1 MDQLFRREAVYWRA
15 FSLLA
20 LVKKRDMMDF
30 QIELARSSA
39 GKFVSDD
46 ELEAV
51 LNEFYLVL
59 RQILSEDDPQ
69 L

>member
-1 MDQLFRREAVYWRA
+1 MNDTIVSLFVVLGA
-15 FSLLA
+15 LLA
-20 LVKKRDMMDF
+20 LVKKREDF